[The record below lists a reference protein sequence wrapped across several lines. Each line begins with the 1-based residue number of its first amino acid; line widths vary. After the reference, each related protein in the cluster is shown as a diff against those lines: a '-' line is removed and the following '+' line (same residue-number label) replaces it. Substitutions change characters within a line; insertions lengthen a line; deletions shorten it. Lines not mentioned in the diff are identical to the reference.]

1 MVYPREKTQS
11 ATRDVWVVVSNQGA
25 AEEEQQRKSGRGRA
39 AEEERQRK
47 SGRGRAAEEER
58 QRKRQAAR
66 TVPRNPASA
75 TDGINAGIRVLPCY
89 PSSITCFPLAQRAV
103 PGCPARA
110 SSSCRPD
117 RASGPSL
124 IRRALIPSR
133 FPHFFDVSFST
144 NFVRNSHDCHQADVR
159 YQVRAMR
166 AERVARAKSSYT
178 RGPTRE
184 IPALLPSAIN
194 RRGTAMFC
202 REN

>member
-1 MVYPREKTQS
+1 MGR
-11 ATRDVWVVVSNQGA
+11 R
-25 AEEEQQRKSGRGRA
+25 QQPGSSRGRA

-47 SGRGRAAEEER
+47 SGRGRGR
-58 QRKRQAAR
+58 
-66 TVPRNPASA
+66 
-75 TDGINAGIRVLPCY
+75 
-89 PSSITCFPLAQRAV
+89 PLAQ
-103 PGCPARA
+103 CHETLPAPQTA
-110 SSSCRPD
+110 ST
-117 RASGPSL
+117 RASGCCRATLAVSL
-124 IRRALIPSR
+124 ASRLRSEQCQGAPHPTVPPDPPIRRALIPSR

>member
-25 AEEEQQRKSGRGRA
+25 AEEE
-39 AEEERQRK
+39 RQRK
-47 SGRGRAAEEER
+47 SGRGRAEEEER
-58 QRKRQAAR
+58 KRKSGRGR
-66 TVPRNPASA
+66 GR
-75 TDGINAGIRVLPCY
+75 
-89 PSSITCFPLAQRAV
+89 PLAQ
-103 PGCPARA
+103 CHETLPAPQTA
-110 SSSCRPD
+110 ST
-117 RASGPSL
+117 RASGCCRAALAVSL
-124 IRRALIPSR
+124 ASRLRSEQCQGAPQGHRAAAGWWNSSPTVPPDPPMDSQARPLIPSR

>member
-1 MVYPREKTQS
+1 MGRRQQPGSSRG
-11 ATRDVWVVVSNQGA
+11 RA
-25 AEEEQQRKSGRGRA
+25 AEEERKRKSGRGRA
-39 AEEERQRK
+39 EEEERQRK

-75 TDGINAGIRVLPCY
+75 TDGINAGIRVLPCC

-110 SSSCRPD
+110 SSSCRLVEFKPD
-117 RASGPSL
+117 RASGPSDGFKPGT
-124 IRRALIPSR
+124 RPLIPSR